1 MDKITVCMGSSCFG
15 KGNQATAEAVTQF
28 IEEHKLEDKI
38 EVAGC
43 LCSGHCAK
51 GPNIMINDKLISDVS
66 EQSVAAVIAQELG
79 LTL

>member
-1 MDKITVCMGSSCFG
+1 MDKIIVCMGSSCFG

-43 LCSGHCAK
+43 LCSGHCTE
-51 GPNIMINDKLISDVS
+51 GPNIMINDKLISGVS
-66 EQSVAAVIAQELG
+66 EQSVGAVIAKELG
-79 LTL
+79 LAL

>member
-1 MDKITVCMGSSCFG
+1 MGSSCFG
-15 KGNQATAEAVTQF
+15 KGNQAVAEAVTQF

-43 LCSGHCAK
+43 LCSNHCAK
-51 GPNIMINDKLISDVS
+51 GPNIMINDKLISGVS
-66 EQSVAAVIAQELG
+66 LQSIGAVIAQELG

>member
-43 LCSGHCAK
+43 LCSGNCAK
-51 GPNIMINDKLISDVS
+51 GPNIMINDKLISGVS
-66 EQSVAAVIAQELG
+66 EQSIGAVVAKELE
-79 LTL
+79 LVL

>member
-15 KGNQATAEAVTQF
+15 KGNQINAEAVTRF

-43 LCSGHCAK
+43 LCSNHCAK
-51 GPNIMINDKLISDVS
+51 GPNILINDKLISGVS
-66 EQSVAAVIAQELG
+66 EQSIGAVIAKELG